1 MKIKLPIQTKEIV
14 NNELVKKQSEK
25 VFDID
30 TSLAS
35 QIRFET
41 KFPKMA
47 EREDL
52 FNYSKRICEIEDLTA
67 PIIISKMKMLYCW
80 FDTELEFI
88 DFLKLFD
95 LTDTDYTIN
104 KLTKAMKEA
113 FEIIFNASAEKNS

>member
-1 MKIKLPIQTKEIV
+1 MKIKLPIQTKEVV
-14 NNELVKKQSEK
+14 NDELVKKQSEK
-25 VFDID
+25 EFEID

-41 KFPKMA
+41 KFPKLA

-52 FNYSKRICEIEDLTA
+52 FGYSKRICEIEELSA
-67 PIIISKMKMLYCW
+67 PLIISKMKMLYCW

-95 LTDTDYTIN
+95 LSDKEYVK
-104 KLTKAMKEA
+104 KLTDKIKVA
-113 FEIIFNASAEKNS
+113 FELIFTGSAEKNS

>member
-1 MKIKLPIQTKEIV
+1 MKIKLPIQTKEV
-14 NNELVKKQSEK
+14 VKGELVKKQSDK
-25 VFDID
+25 VFEID

-41 KFPKMA
+41 KFPKLA

-52 FNYSKRICEIEDLTA
+52 FGYSKRICEVEEISA
-67 PIIISKMKMLYCW
+67 PVIISKMKMLYCW

-95 LTDTDYTIN
+95 LSDKEYVE
-104 KLTKAMKEA
+104 KLTDGIKVA
-113 FEIIFNASAEKNS
+113 FELIFAGSAEKN

>member
-1 MKIKLPIQTKEIV
+1 MKIKLPIQTKEIADG
-14 NNELVKKQSEK
+14 ELVKKQGEK
-25 VFDID
+25 VFDLD

-52 FNYSKRICEIEDLTA
+52 FSYSKRICEVEDLTA

-113 FEIIFNASAEKNS
+113 FEIIFNTSAEKNS

>member
-1 MKIKLPIQTKEIV
+1 MKIKLPVQTKEV
-14 NNELVKKQSEK
+14 VKGELVKKQSDK
-25 VFDID
+25 VFEID

-41 KFPKMA
+41 KFPKLA

-52 FNYSKRICEIEDLTA
+52 FGYSKRICEVEEISA
-67 PIIISKMKMLYCW
+67 PVIISKMKMLYCW

-95 LTDTDYTIN
+95 LSDKEYVE
-104 KLTKAMKEA
+104 KLTDGIKVA
-113 FEIIFNASAEKNS
+113 FELIFAGSAEKNS